1 MTAFRLAFLAFL
13 SIASAAE
20 LAERLIAT
28 LEGRLSTELPV
39 DSVRVV
45 LNGGAYSAIPRQDG
59 SFKLHAVPPG
69 TYLLEVMDTQSVW
82 PTVRLDVSATSGKP
96 RALLTHSRQPLP
108 FPLPLEPLVAKP
120 TFFEKREGFQWSA
133 MLMNPMVLMMGVT
146 VLIMVV
152 FPKMMQNMD
161 PEQLKEMQQMQG
173 GLADMLNPD
182 KAKERL
188 QEKPA
193 TGAAKREAKRAS

>member
-1 MTAFRLAFLAFL
+1 M
-13 SIASAAE
+13 
-20 LAERLIAT
+20 
-28 LEGRLSTELPV
+28 

-45 LNGGAYSAIPRQDG
+45 LNGGAHRAIPRVDG

-69 TYLLEVMDTQSVW
+69 TYLLEVLDTQSVW
-82 PTVRLDVSATSGKP
+82 PTVRVDVSAAAPGKA

-146 VLIMVV
+146 VLIMFV
-152 FPKMMQNMD
+152 FPKMMANMD

-173 GLADMLNPD
+173 GMADLLNPD
-182 KAKERL
+182 KARERL
-188 QEKPA
+188 EGKSSGGGESKPA
-193 TGAAKREAKRAS
+193 TGAAKRAAKAAGS